1 MAVAE
6 KRYTVDKRENLFS
19 KDYEKVSE
27 STWNVFPTNRIVVD
41 YVEYS
46 WTYKDKDKKNVEYAW
61 NKIEVTNFK
70 LTYEDWLVVKK
81 KKVVWN
87 RAVDEKTSVSMT
99 KEQFQDMI
107 NWISEN
113 D

>member
-1 MAVAE
+1 MAVAG

-27 STWNVFPTNRIVVD
+27 SNGEVYPTNRIVVD

-46 WTYKDKDKKNVEYAW
+46 WFYKDKNKKNVEYSW
-61 NKIEVTNFK
+61 NKIEITNFK
-70 LTYEDWLVVKK
+70 LTFEDWLVVKK
-81 KKVVWN
+81 KKVIWN
-87 RAVDEKTSVSMT
+87 RAVDEKTSVSMS
-99 KEQFQDMI
+99 KEQFKDMI
-107 NWISEN
+107 TGISEN